1 MTIGVSVTALTLSSS
16 ASFDFWPALIGP
28 DCAVRPCIEAAL
40 KNALGRH
47 CKLCMQSSRSET
59 TAKVYGRS
67 MTIKCYCRVVEL
79 SGGKEIER
87 PIQHMLLVFN
97 NPPRWAKQ
105 SPVNCVKSCWKTN
118 QKQVKIRLLP
128 DNVNKTWASRFACV
142 GGEGRSEFDKEGRT
156 LNKKTLACDLEDRSL
171 FFSYTQI
178 LKVKVYK
185 RALRHSTEG
194 VEVIWLSF
202 HCVCV
207 CGERVH
213 ERKSFTERRKDS
225 PSCSLNSLKRSI
237 WISTSVKN
245 LVCIN

>member
-1 MTIGVSVTALTLSSS
+1 MLLSSCWALWRKRNRASHSTYASCLQQSTTLSKTVSGELCEILLEDES
-16 ASFDFWPALIGP
+16 KASQD
-28 DCAVRPCIEAAL
+28 
-40 KNALGRH
+40 
-47 CKLCMQSSRSET
+47 T
-59 TAKVYGRS
+59 
-67 MTIKCYCRVVEL
+67 
-79 SGGKEIER
+79 
-87 PIQHMLLVFN
+87 
-97 NPPRWAKQ
+97 
-105 SPVNCVKSCWKTN
+105 
-118 QKQVKIRLLP
+118 LLP

-156 LNKKTLACDLEDRSL
+156 LNKKTLACDLEDRNL

-225 PSCSLNSLKRSI
+225 PSCSRNSLKRSI